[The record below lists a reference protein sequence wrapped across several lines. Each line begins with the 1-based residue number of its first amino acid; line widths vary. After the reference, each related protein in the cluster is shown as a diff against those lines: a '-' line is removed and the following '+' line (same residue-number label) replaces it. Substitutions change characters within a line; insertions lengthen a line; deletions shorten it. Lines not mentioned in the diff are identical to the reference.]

1 MEKKKKVDKK
11 TECQQ
16 GQEVQEKGDPQKCTS
31 KTHIE
36 GGHRLKILR

>member
-16 GQEVQEKGDPQKCTS
+16 GQEVQEKGILKNVHQKHT
-31 KTHIE
+31 
-36 GGHRLKILR
+36 LKGVTD